1 MKKLFLYC
9 IIFLG
14 IILASCNKNDDN
26 INEPNPDP
34 IPELP
39 KEGISIKTSVFGRIV
54 DEQDQPVS
62 GVLISG
68 GGMTTSTD
76 MNGIYILTEVMLDQ
90 ARAYITATKS
100 GYFKGSR
107 IFRPVKD
114 GMSKPPLIKL
124 LAQKSIGTI
133 NASTGGA
140 VQSPGGIKVEI
151 PANALEGYSGQ
162 VNVVAAYIN
171 PTSPDFLARM
181 PGDLAADNSE
191 NKRGG
196 LVSYGMCNFD
206 LLDDG
211 GNKVKI
217 KSGMQVTVS
226 SPVPQS
232 LQQYATEK
240 IDMWNF
246 DETAGI
252 WKYIGVGSYQN
263 GVYTGKV
270 SHFSSINWDH
280 WSTYMVIPIIFRWI
294 LPNITSMPP
303 DDLDHIVN
311 NPPDFVM
318 QVRDKKTGNTL
329 YTTTLPPLTPNS
341 GAPYGGTLRSSIP
354 IPALTSN
361 MEVTVQPVQPGG
373 PDYPT
378 NDNYTP
384 TADEV
389 QPIPTTFAT
398 EEESVTADYTP
409 ILPPGSPNPLEITFP
424 PAGHGG
430 GTGETVVNV
439 NGKAFNCDNKPVKTG
454 YAFLSMRAGNTIVK
468 STTSPIF
475 GTEGRFTAQYIFYS
489 ALPKNIDNVVLTVY
503 DVQTGKKSKDLKYNL
518 NPSVA
523 YMISDPVIVC
533 DDQGNTSQGKV
544 FKGNYT
550 IYTAATL
557 KAFIDSAYTEVTGLL
572 TVEGGEVK
580 DLGGIIALKK
590 VGALSVSQ
598 TALTSLGGLAE
609 LEDIG
614 SLGLYNNYQLTIA
627 NFPKLTNKTME
638 GGLYLNGNRSMVGL
652 TLPSVENLATNSNA
666 YILINNN
673 PLLKTLSIPK
683 LKSVDKCQRIEI
695 VDTGL
700 DNFNTFSNASG
711 TLGAWGLRIDDNDE
725 LTSVSGLS
733 KIVAPGRLTVTG
745 CAKLTSLAGI
755 NIPADMGDW
764 VQITTNP
771 LLTDISTVANKLKT
785 VGDFTVSTNNLIEQ
799 INCPLLESAKS
810 VVTENNIENKQMSFP
825 KLKICPSVVV
835 TNIPKLASFNM
846 DVLEEVS
853 WLYINGGY
861 STQQALTAIDLPQLK
876 TCTYFHLLNLASV
889 TNLDGFNNLTTV
901 SPGYFTIS
909 NANID
914 GASVK
919 LKTINGF
926 NKLTSVTA
934 ALDLSGASGA
944 GLSGPLTTI
953 KGFQQLTSVGTF
965 ALAGSK
971 LDDISG
977 FKNLTTITANA
988 GIANTALKNLDGL
1001 PSLKSIEAQFMINGN
1016 LVLANIKGL
1025 ISLTSVGEIYFYANP
1040 ELLALDGL
1048 EKITSIKNGI
1058 QLSNN
1063 VKLTNLDGLINVA
1076 DAMNG
1081 IRISSNTALK
1091 DFCGLNKL
1099 INGGGYTGTYTVS
1112 SNGYNPTME
1121 DIQDG
1126 KCKKGF

>member
-1 MKKLFLYC
+1 MKKFSLYC
-9 IIFLG
+9 LILPFLIFLN
-14 IILASCNKNDDN
+14 SCNRNEDLDN
-26 INEPNPDP
+26 TPEPDP
-34 IPELP
+34 IIELP
-39 KEGISIKTSVFGRIV
+39 KEGISVKTSVFGRIV
-54 DEQDQPVS
+54 DEKDTPLS
-62 GVLISG
+62 GVLVSG
-68 GGMTTSTD
+68 GGLTAVTD
-76 MNGIYILTEVMLDQ
+76 VNGVFILTDAMLDQ
-90 ARAYITATKS
+90 ARAYITATKT

-133 NASTGGA
+133 NASAGGT

-171 PTSPDFLARM
+171 PNSPDFFARM
-181 PGDLAADNSE
+181 PGDLGADNKE

-196 LVSYGMCNFD
+196 LISFGMCDID
-206 LLDDG
+206 LLDDN
-211 GNKVKI
+211 GNKVTI
-217 KSGMQVTVS
+217 KPGMQVTVS
-226 SPVPQS
+226 SPVPQG
-232 LQQYATEK
+232 LQQYATTN

-246 DETAGI
+246 DEITGI
-252 WKYIGVGSYQN
+252 WKHIGVGTYQN

-270 SHFSSINWDH
+270 NHFSSINWDH

-311 NPPDFVM
+311 NPPDFIM

-329 YTTTLPPLTPNS
+329 YTTTLPPLTPNTVS
-341 GAPYGGTLRSSIP
+341 PYGGSLRSSIP
-354 IPALTSN
+354 VPALTSN

-373 PDYPT
+373 PEYPT

-384 TADEV
+384 TVDEV
-389 QPIPTTFAT
+389 QPSNLTFAT
-398 EEESVTADYTP
+398 DDESVTADYTP
-409 ILPPGSPNPLEITFP
+409 ILPPGTPLPVEITFP
-424 PAGHGG
+424 PAGQAG

-439 NGKAFNCDNKPVKTG
+439 NGKAVNCDNKPVKTG

-475 GTEGRFTAQYIFYS
+475 GSEGRFTAQYIFYS

-503 DVQTGKKSKDLKYNL
+503 DVQTGKKSKDLKYNV

-523 YMISDPVIVC
+523 YMIPEPVIVC
-533 DDQGNTSQGKV
+533 DDPGNTTQGKV

-550 IYTAATL
+550 ISSAATL
-557 KAFIDSAYTEVTGLL
+557 KAFIDSAFTEVTGTL
-572 TVEGGEVK
+572 TIQGGEVT
-580 DLGGIIALKK
+580 DLGGIVALKK

-598 TALTSLGGLAE
+598 TPVKNLGGLAE
-609 LEDIG
+609 LEVIG
-614 SLGLYNNYQLTIA
+614 SLGLYNNNQLALA
-627 NFPKLTNKTME
+627 NFPKLTGKTME
-638 GGLYLNGNRSMVGL
+638 GGLYLNGNLSLVGL
-652 TLPSVENLATNSNA
+652 TLPTIENLATNSSA

-695 VDTGL
+695 VGTAL
-700 DNFNTFSNASG
+700 ENLNTFSNASG
-711 TLGAWGLRIDDNDE
+711 TLGTWGLRIDDNDE

-733 KIVAPGRLTVTG
+733 KIISTGRLTVTG
-745 CAKLTSLAGI
+745 CAKLTSLAGV
-755 NIPADMGDW
+755 NIPTDMGDW

-771 LLTDISTVANKLKT
+771 LLTDISAVTNKLKT
-785 VGDFTVSTNNLIEQ
+785 VGDFTVSNNNLIEQ
-799 INCPLLESAKS
+799 INSPLLESAKS
-810 VVTENNIENKQMSFP
+810 VVTENNIANKQMSFP

-853 WLYINGGY
+853 WLYINGGN
-861 STQQALTAIDLPQLK
+861 SAQQALTAIDLPQLK

-944 GLSGPLTTI
+944 GLSGALTTI

-965 ALAGSK
+965 AVAGSK

-977 FKNLTTITANA
+977 FKSLTTITANA
-988 GIANTALKNLDGL
+988 GIASTALKNLDGL
-1001 PSLKSIEAQFMINGN
+1001 SALKSIGAQFMINGN
-1016 LVLANIKGL
+1016 LLLANNKGL

-1040 ELLALDGL
+1040 ELLTLEGL
-1048 EKITSIKNGI
+1048 GKITSIKNGI

-1076 DAMNG
+1076 GAMNG
-1081 IRISSNTALK
+1081 IRISGNTALK

-1099 INGGGYTGTYTVS
+1099 INGGGNTGVYQVS
-1112 SNGYNPTME
+1112 SNGYNPTAQE
-1121 DIQDG
+1121 IKDG
-1126 KCKKGF
+1126 KCKK